1 MTDRPAV
8 GRRERLAVAS
18 LTVVFVLVLLLFAVV
33 TKPYDAADEMAHFDA
48 VMQLALGNGWG
59 TPGTVHVLDA
69 VRASVTS
76 PSAATATWGDLLR
89 AYPGASDPA
98 VDQMTQHPPTYY
110 LVAAGLLHLIGFRDL
125 LWSDAFLAVRLLD
138 VAIVAALPVIAWAT
152 VRRLTRSAR
161 GGVVAAAAVLLVPQI
176 AVVGSVVTNDAP
188 VLLLAGLVTLVT
200 VRVLTGDDRRRTLVL
215 LVLLLG
221 ALVWVK
227 GTGLPAVPFVLVAVF
242 VAGRRVSWRRALVR
256 TVAVGA
262 GTALVGAWWW
272 LQNIVVFGRLQPDGF
287 VGRTDQ
293 SFPKGQGPDLA
304 EFVQVSWD
312 TITRTFWGSSGHN
325 AGHAVSPVL
334 SDVATVLTVVVL
346 VAYAF
351 RRGRTLVPA
360 VVLAVFPLLLILLQT
375 ATTWSSYLRTTGVNG
390 TQGRYY
396 FPALIALIALSALA
410 WRRLPRT
417 DAGRG
422 RLASGLVVTSL
433 VVAAYG
439 VWFQWRVS
447 WEGGT
452 ILVTRGGMDAY
463 ADAGPVPGAVVLV
476 LVVLLGVGAVVA
488 GGLALRVTGGTAT
501 TCPPDR
507 PAPSTATSTSA
518 SASSGTSHSEA
529 PR

>member
-1 MTDRPAV
+1 MATDRIPVSRSEALAV
-8 GRRERLAVAS
+8 GAI
-18 LTVVFVLVLLLFAVV
+18 TGVFVVVLCCFAAI
-33 TKPYDAADEMAHFDA
+33 TRPYDAADEMAHFDA

-89 AYPGASDPA
+89 AYPGADDPA
-98 VDQMTQHPPTYY
+98 VDQMTQHPPTWY
-110 LVAAGLLHLIGFRDL
+110 LVGAGLLHLIHFRDL
-125 LWSDAFLAVRLLD
+125 PWSDAFLAVRLLD
-138 VAIVAALPVIAWAT
+138 VAVVAALPVVAWAT

-188 VLLLAGLVTLVT
+188 VLLLAGLVTMVS

-221 ALVWVK
+221 ALVWMK
-227 GTGLPAVPFVLVAVF
+227 GTGLPAVPFVLLAVLL
-242 VAGRRVSWRRALVR
+242 AARRSGWRTALLR
-256 TVAVGA
+256 TVLVGV
-262 GTALVGAWWW
+262 GTALVGGWWW
-272 LQNIVVFGRLQPDGF
+272 LRNVLVFGRLQPDGF

-293 SFPKGQGPDLA
+293 GFPRGTGPDLA

-312 TITRTFWGSSGHN
+312 TITRTFWGSTGHN

-334 SDVATVLTVVVL
+334 SDVATVLCVVTL
-346 VAYAF
+346 VAFAF

-360 VVLAVFPLLLILLQT
+360 VVLAVLPALLVLLQT

-422 RLASGLVVTSL
+422 RLATGIVVTAL

-452 ILVTRGGMDAY
+452 ILVTR
-463 ADAGPVPGAVVLV
+463 AGIEGFAATSPVPGAVVLV
-476 LVVLLGVGAVVA
+476 LVVLLVAGAVAA
-488 GGLALRVTGGTAT
+488 GLLARRVTRTVPEEVDA
-501 TCPPDR
+501 
-507 PAPSTATSTSA
+507 
-518 SASSGTSHSEA
+518 
-529 PR
+529 

>member
-8 GRRERLAVAS
+8 TRGEALAVVA
-18 LTVVFVLVLLLFAVV
+18 LTAVFVVVLCCFA
-33 TKPYDAADEMAHFDA
+33 TITRPYDAADEMAHFDA
-48 VMQLALGNGWG
+48 VLQLAIGNGWG
-59 TPGTVHVLDA
+59 APGTVHVLDA

-110 LVAAGLLHLIGFRDL
+110 LFAAGFLRLIGFRDL
-125 LWSDAFLAVRLLD
+125 VWSDAFMAVRLLD

-161 GGVVAAAAVLLVPQI
+161 AGVVAAAALLLVPQVAI
-176 AVVGSVVTNDAP
+176 VGSVVTNDAP

-227 GTGLPAVPFVLVAVF
+227 GTGLPAVPVVLLAVF
-242 VAGRRVSWRRALVR
+242 VAGRRTSVAHAVRRTLA
-256 TVAVGA
+256 AGA

-272 LQNIVVFGRLQPDGF
+272 LRNVVVYGRLQPDGF
-287 VGRTDQ
+287 VGRADQ
-293 SFPKGQGPDLA
+293 PFPTGQGPDLA

-334 SDVATVLTVVVL
+334 SDVATVLCVVVL
-346 VAYAF
+346 VAFAF
-351 RRGRTLVPA
+351 RRGRTLAPA
-360 VVLAVFPLLLILLQT
+360 LVLTVFPVLLVLLQT

-396 FPALIALIALSALA
+396 FPALVALVALSALA

-417 DAGRG
+417 EAGRA
-422 RLASGLVVTSL
+422 RLASGLVVASL
-433 VVAAYG
+433 LVALYG

-452 ILVTRGGMDAY
+452 ILVTRSGIDAF
-463 ADAGPVPGAVVLV
+463 AAAGPVPTAVVLG
-476 LVVLLGVGAVVA
+476 LVVLLVVGAVVA
-488 GGLALRVTGGTAT
+488 GAVALRVTRTRPQTA
-501 TCPPDR
+501 
-507 PAPSTATSTSA
+507 ATRTEVLA
-518 SASSGTSHSEA
+518 
-529 PR
+529 